1 MKGYI
6 LSDDEINSV
15 KIIITIFHQ
24 EDVSFNLRANK
35 IWDLFDIL
43 KLVWEEPPELEE
55 GESPS
60 ISSMIPIPV
69 FVIMMDEY
77 VANRNMKA
85 VKISILERLLEL
97 EAYEEIIELGL
108 DKIKLNN

>member
-1 MKGYI
+1 
-6 LSDDEINSV
+6 
-15 KIIITIFHQ
+15 
-24 EDVSFNLRANK
+24 
-35 IWDLFDIL
+35 
-43 KLVWEEPPELEE
+43 
-55 GESPS
+55 
-60 ISSMIPIPV
+60 
-69 FVIMMDEY
+69 MDEY